1 MDKSDVKKMKPSAY
15 KSMMM
20 KKFGLNK
27 EQSTPQETR
36 DLVRW
41 KNEKWQNLTAKLTD
55 NKFYACGSKGKKQK
69 ELGLPSICRPSK
81 KVNEKTPMPLAVSYS
96 TAQIKKAIDIKKQ
109 GKTIKWKDL

>member
-1 MDKSDVKKMKPSAY
+1 MDKADVKKMKPSAY

-20 KKFGLNK
+20 KKVGLNK
-27 EQSTPQETR
+27 ERSTPQETR
-36 DLVRW
+36 DLIRW
-41 KNEKWQNLTAKLTD
+41 KKEKWQNLTAKLTD

-81 KVNEKTPMPLAVSYS
+81 KVNDKTPLPLAGSYS

-109 GKTIKWKDL
+109 GKIIKWRDL